1 MSEFVLK
8 NYDYC
13 EKCGKNQQI
22 DEQSKFC
29 IYCGNELNHPYR
41 QRLNFIYDKKPSILV
56 ALLAKIAKIDNKP
69 IDRELAKFISTL
81 IDKIDIFYGRD
92 YGNFRQIYADIF
104 EYEKTDG
111 RSVGEL
117 CNQLSLSNEKEG
129 EFVLMLFFDLIYFD
143 GVMTSKEEFLMEQIA
158 VAIGI
163 GVLNFRELRDMF
175 EAKQSQKRHSGYN
188 ENQNS
193 SNQMDLDEAYKTLG
207 ATANDDNDTIKKRYR
222 ALVRKWH
229 TDNFESKDLPPE
241 MQKMAM
247 EQMQKINLA
256 YEIIKKYRGF

>member
-1 MSEFVLK
+1 MNKFVLK
-8 NYDYC
+8 NYDIC
-13 EKCGKNQQI
+13 EKCGAHQQI
-22 DEQSKFC
+22 DEMSKFC
-29 IYCGNELNHPYR
+29 IYCGSELNHPYR

-69 IDRELAKFISTL
+69 IDRELAKFISML
-81 IDKIDIFYGRD
+81 IDKIDIFYD
-92 YGNFRQIYADIF
+92 IADSEFRRIYADIF
-104 EYEKTDG
+104 EYEKNSG
-111 RSVGEL
+111 RSIAEL
-117 CNQLSLSNEKEG
+117 CNQLTLSNEKEG
-129 EFVLMLFFDLIYFD
+129 EFILMLFFDLIYFD

-158 VAIGI
+158 VALGI
-163 GVLNFRELRDMF
+163 GVLNFRGLRDMF
-175 EAKQSQKRHSGYN
+175 EAKQSHKRHSDYD
-188 ENQNS
+188 ESENS
-193 SNQMDLDEAYKTLG
+193 SNQMDLNEAYKTLG
-207 ATANDDNDTIKKRYR
+207 ASPNDDTDTIKKKYR